1 MRGLLLLLFMIEVG
15 LGQSDSLR
23 RPVDGWF
30 RLDKLKHFSTS
41 FYLTTTS
48 YYFQA
53 RAGHLP
59 ERQATKNAVWL
70 SFTMGLGKEFWDR
83 RKPQGFFSWRDLVYD
98 ALGITGAVLFIKVA
112 T

>member
-1 MRGLLLLLFMIEVG
+1 MRGLLLLLFLIELG

-30 RLDKLKHFSTS
+30 QLDKLKHFSTS
-41 FYLTTTS
+41 FYLTTTG
-48 YYFQA
+48 YYFQT

-70 SFTMGLGKEFWDR
+70 SFTMGLGKELWDR